1 MGIQERREREKEQRK
16 NAILDAAERVFFS
29 KGVTAATMDD
39 VADEAELSKG
49 TLYLYFTSKQELY
62 LGIHHRGFDLMEN
75 LFIKAVKNKKTGLE
89 KIKAVGEAY
98 FKFACEYP
106 DHYKAIMYFENTGMD
121 FTEQNFFSDHLKN
134 HGHKVMQF
142 VENLIREGI
151 QDGSINNSLDAE
163 KLAYLLWGQTSGI
176 IQIVM
181 KMSKHP
187 DFGTSFTPP
196 ELFKEF
202 MHMTEKIIKAK

>member
-16 NAILDAAERVFFS
+16 NAILDAAERVFFT
-29 KGVTAATMDD
+29 KGVTVATMDD

-62 LGIHHRGFDLMEN
+62 LGIHHRGFTIMEN
-75 LFIKAVKNKKTGLE
+75 MFVKAVRNKKTGLQ
-89 KIKAVGEAY
+89 KITAVGDAY
-98 FKFACEYP
+98 FKFSRDYP
-106 DHYKAIMYFENTGMD
+106 NHYKAIMYFENTGMD
-121 FTEQNFFSDHLKN
+121 FIEQASFCEH
-134 HGHKVMQF
+134 HQAPGIKVMQY
-142 VENLIREGI
+142 VASLIREGI
-151 QDGSINNSLDAE
+151 EDGSIDNSLDAE

-181 KMSKHP
+181 KLSKHP
-187 DFGTSFTPP
+187 DCGTNFSPL

-202 MHMTEKIIKAK
+202 MQITERLLKAK